1 MSHVLPN
8 PCGPTHVTTKA
19 PTRDQEP
26 MTIPTTIRATPLVLY
41 TPQLEECHHFYS
53 DLGLAFTAEQHG
65 QGPRH
70 YAAVLADGAVFE
82 IYPARPERQT
92 GALRLGVAII
102 GAAATPALTPG
113 RHLLTDPDG
122 RTIEIHAN

>member
-1 MSHVLPN
+1 VLDG
-8 PCGPTHVTTKA
+8 GPAPHVTA
-19 PTRDQEP
+19 ADQARSP
-26 MTIPTTIRATPLVLY
+26 MTVPTTIRATLLVLY
-41 TPQLEECHHFYS
+41 TPHLEECHRFYS

-70 YAAVLADGAVFE
+70 YAAVLADGLVFE

-92 GALRLGVAII
+92 GALRLGLAIT
-102 GAAATPALTPG
+102 GAAATPALTAG

-122 RTIEIHAN
+122 RTVELHAS